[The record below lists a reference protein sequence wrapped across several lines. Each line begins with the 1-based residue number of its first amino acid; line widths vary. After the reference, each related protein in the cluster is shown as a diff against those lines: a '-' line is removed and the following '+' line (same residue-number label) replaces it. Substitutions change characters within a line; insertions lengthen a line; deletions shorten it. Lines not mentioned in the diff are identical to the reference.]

1 MEDEELS
8 GRQTSAILALLTTK
22 TLADA
27 AKKAGVGESTLREW
41 MAQPAFAAKLR
52 TARGEVI
59 DRTVTALVRV
69 SLQAVAEL
77 ERNLDPKKPP
87 EVQVRAAKA
96 LLDQL
101 VKVVAL
107 ADLQSQVDDLRA
119 QMALAHA
126 DPKPSGPERGVGP
139 GSSQPE
145 PGSGGEVPSGER

>member
-1 MEDEELS
+1 MIEDELN
-8 GRQTSAILALLTTK
+8 GRQTQAILALLTTK

-27 AKKAGVGESTLREW
+27 AKKAGVAESTLREW
-41 MAQPAFAAKLR
+41 LGQPAFAARLR

-96 LLDQL
+96 LLDRF

-107 ADLQSQVDDLRA
+107 ADLQAQVDDLRA
-119 QMALAHA
+119 QIASAAAGLEPA
-126 DPKPSGPERGVGP
+126 PRPTPGGVVP
-139 GSSQPE
+139 LPE
-145 PGSGGEVPSGER
+145 PDGEGDTLSGE